1 MKDGQ
6 CPKCGTQAVY
16 WFSGGAP
23 AAPINAVRL
32 SRAPRVNF
40 APVDTYAC
48 VNCGYLESYVAH
60 AEKLSYIADHWAQVA
75 LPAVRVEPENG
86 ADHPTRRLP

>member
-6 CPKCGTQAVY
+6 CPKCGAQAVY
-16 WFSGGAP
+16 RFDGGSP
-23 AAPINAVRL
+23 AAPLNAVRL

-40 APVDTYAC
+40 APVDTYVC

-75 LPAVRVEPENG
+75 SPTARIEQ
-86 ADHPTRRLP
+86 AAADDHPTRRFP